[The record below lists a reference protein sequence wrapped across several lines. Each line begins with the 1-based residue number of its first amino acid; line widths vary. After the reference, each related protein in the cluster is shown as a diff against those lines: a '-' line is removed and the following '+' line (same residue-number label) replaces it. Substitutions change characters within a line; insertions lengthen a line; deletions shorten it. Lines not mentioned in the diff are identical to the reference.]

1 MSFPPSSPGSGS
13 GLTLGST
20 DGPPAPGGSAP
31 NSTAQVLSWLRT
43 RTPEQLIALLRARP
57 DLTVPAPTDLAV
69 LARRMVIPTSI
80 YRALEQ
86 VTAAERSTLTAV
98 AVADERHTG
107 VTLADLARW
116 APDAPP
122 EELAAAARR
131 LESLGLLLTIDETL
145 HLPDAVTVALGDFP
159 AGLAP
164 PAGLTDNEV
173 SAALAA
179 VNEQQTEV
187 LTLLDR
193 TGPLGYSPPSS
204 PSSRVVDELVAARL
218 LQRVDP
224 ATVRLPRE
232 VSIALRDG
240 LPLRA
245 WPRPPD
251 LPTATAADAARVD
264 STAAGQ
270 ALATL
275 GLVKELI
282 DVIGGR
288 PIPDLKSGGIGVREL
303 RRLAKELNTEEHR
316 LAFGLELLNAG
327 RLITQETDHPERAGS
342 LTWQVTALADDFLD
356 LPDERAWAELALG
369 WFGLTRDPARAGR
382 PDPNSSSGSKA
393 LPALGSE
400 LTWIRGPADRRFLL
414 EALASLP
421 PGAGPGRAVLG
432 DYLGYLAPQRSVG
445 RRAALVDDTLP
456 EATWLGLVAFDA
468 IADTGRV
475 LLTDPEPDQLA
486 AALAAALPAPVN
498 EVMVQADLTVVAPGR
513 LAPALATRLAQVA
526 DLESPGMA
534 SVYRVTPSSIQRAL
548 DSGHSAT
555 DLHRLFS
562 EHSRTPVPQA
572 LSYLI
577 DDTARRHGVLRV
589 GSAGCYLRSDDPA
602 LLAQA
607 VSAASAA
614 GFSLRLLAPTVAVG
628 PADAVDVLNALAG
641 NGVGVSA
648 EDARGVV
655 TDLRRRRPR
664 AQPAL
669 QHRRRE
675 PAAPST
681 EQLTRL
687 VDRLLATSDRDD
699 HADLPQTVTATVAAL
714 REAVAGSYPVWITY
728 AERDGSTVTRQVQPV
743 VLSGGNLVAF
753 DQLRGSMRS
762 FALHRISRV
771 SVSP

>member
-1 MSFPPSSPGSGS
+1 M
-13 GLTLGST
+13 L
-20 DGPPAPGGSAP
+20 A
-31 NSTAQVLSWLRT
+31 WLRE
-43 RTPEQLIALLRARP
+43 RTPEQLVALLRARP
-57 DLTVPAPTDLAV
+57 DLTLPAPTDLAV

-86 VTAAERSTLTAV
+86 ITAAERSALTAA
-98 AVADERHTG
+98 AVADERHAG
-107 VTLADLARW
+107 VTVTDLGHW
-116 APDAPP
+116 VPDAEPD
-122 EELAAAARR
+122 ELAGAAWR
-131 LESLGLLLTIDETL
+131 LESLGLLLTVDDAIQV
-145 HLPDAVTVALGDFP
+145 PDAVTAALGDFP

-164 PAGLTDNEV
+164 PAGLSDDQV

-179 VNEQQTEV
+179 VDDRQREV

-204 PSSRVVDELVAARL
+204 PSSRVVDELVTAGLLERL
-218 LQRVDP
+218 DP

-232 VSIALRDG
+232 VAIALRDG

-245 WPRPPD
+245 WPRPPE
-251 LPTATAADAARVD
+251 LPTASAADAARVD

-282 DVIGGR
+282 ELIGGR
-288 PIPDLKSGGIGVREL
+288 AIPDLKSGGIGVREL
-303 RRLAKELNTEEHR
+303 RRLAKDLKTEEHR
-316 LAFGLELLNAG
+316 VAFGLELLHTG
-327 RLITQETDHPERAGS
+327 RLITQDTDHPERAGA
-342 LTWQVTALADDFLD
+342 LTWQVTGLADDFLD
-356 LPDERAWAELALG
+356 LPDEQAWAELAIG
-369 WFGLTRDPARAGR
+369 WLALTRDPARAGR
-382 PDPNSSSGSKA
+382 PDPNSGSGSKA

-421 PGAGPGRAVLG
+421 PGAGLSHDALG
-432 DYLGYLAPQRSVG
+432 EYLGYLAPQRSAA
-445 RRAALVDDTLP
+445 RRSALIDDTLP

-468 IADTGRV
+468 IADAGRV
-475 LLTDPEPDQLA
+475 LLTDPEPGRLA
-486 AALAAALPAPVN
+486 TALAAALPAPVN

-513 LAPALATRLAQVA
+513 LAPALAERLGQVA
-526 DLESPGMA
+526 DLESAGMA
-534 SVYRVTPSSIQRAL
+534 SVYRVTPGSIQRAL

-607 VSAASAA
+607 VSAAGAA
-614 GFSLRLLAPTVAVG
+614 GFTLRLLAPTVAVG
-628 PADAVDVLNALAG
+628 PADAVDVLNALAAG
-641 NGVGVSA
+641 GIGVSA

-655 TDLRRRRPR
+655 TDLRRRPNR

-669 QHRRRE
+669 LHRRRE
-675 PAAPST
+675 PAAPTT

-687 VDRLLATSDRDD
+687 VDRLLATSGSAEVPDS
-699 HADLPQTVTATVAAL
+699 PQSVTETVTAL

-728 AERDGSTVTRQVQPV
+728 AERDGSTVTRHVQPV
-743 VLSGGNLVAF
+743 VVSGGNLVGF

-771 SVSP
+771 STSP